1 MKYFLDSAKI
11 EEIKYAY
18 KNYAIDGITTNP
30 NHIKNSGRPLKE
42 IIEDLKK
49 EFNNIEFPISIEVD
63 PHLNKA
69 EEIIEAAQKLSKE
82 SDNFVI
88 KIPCTIEG
96 LKAAKEL
103 VVLGIKTNVTLVF
116 TISQAIQVARIGS
129 TYVSPFIGWK
139 ENNGENALAYVK
151 DIKNIYEKYEFKT
164 EIIAAA
170 VRNGFQISEL
180 AKSGIDIVT
189 AGLSVY
195 EESFTSPY
203 TDFGINKFSKAWEET
218 VK

>member
-69 EEIIEAAQKLSKE
+69 EEIIEAAKKLSKQ

-96 LKAAKEL
+96 LKATKEL
-103 VVLGIKTNVTLVF
+103 VALGIKTNVTLVF
-116 TISQAIQVARIGS
+116 TISQAIQAARIGS